1 MSRADRFDSADFDVR
16 YRRETVAAESTEP
29 LTVRSASDV
38 VKPAVTTARKQS
50 TQAVRLIWP
59 IAREQIKRVG
69 ESVLAVRKAK
79 ERPHK
84 GIDLFADEGTEVL
97 TARGGQVL
105 RVVDGRSSTNKGLRR
120 AGLFVDVRGADSL
133 VYRYL
138 HLGEA
143 RVEAG
148 ASVKQGTVLGIVA
161 AARTSGLAD
170 EPHLH
175 FEVREADYSRQTQD
189 YGAPVDP
196 LRLLPPFRA

>member
-59 IAREQIKRVG
+59 IAREQLKRVG
-69 ESVLAVRKAK
+69 ESVLAIRKAK

-120 AGLFVDVRGADSL
+120 AGLFVD
-133 VYRYL
+133 
-138 HLGEA
+138 A
-143 RVEAG
+143 RCRLAG
-148 ASVKQGTVLGIVA
+148 VSVSASGGSA
-161 AARTSGLAD
+161 SRSRS
-170 EPHLH
+170 
-175 FEVREADYSRQTQD
+175 VREARHCAGHCGGSAHQ
-189 YGAPVDP
+189 
-196 LRLLPPFRA
+196 RAFG